1 MEFNFKHYD
10 KVLTTAELRRASAS
24 VRNCHRLCEGCQCPF
39 QYYDDPGWSARLR
52 PSARVEI
59 CFLTFLQHTL
69 PVRGLMSLAEKQ
81 WRD

>member
-24 VRNCHRLCEGCQCPF
+24 VRNCHRLCEGYQCPF
-39 QYYDDPGWSARLR
+39 QYDDPGWSARLR